1 MDEMLDSVRSF
12 GLSILATCLNASDLC
27 SVKVLKSDMP
37 PCSEYCISILRI
49 IKHRLHVCTRHS
61 FSELFDSR
69 RRDIVFPGDMF
80 PKSEDWDDEEYEEN
94 HVTTGQ
100 RKANKSEGK
109 PGVMTRWR

>member
-1 MDEMLDSVRSF
+1 MF
-12 GLSILATCLNASDLC
+12 GMESTSIQRIYFDNLFKCLRFMKHESA
-27 SVKVLKSDMP
+27 KMEMP
-37 PCSEYCISILRI
+37 PCSEYCNLHSENHQTSL
-49 IKHRLHVCTRHS
+49 LHVCTRHS

-80 PKSEDWDDEEYEEN
+80 PKSEDWEDEEYEEN

>member
-1 MDEMLDSVRSF
+1 MKRESAKME
-12 GLSILATCLNASDLC
+12 
-27 SVKVLKSDMP
+27 MP
-37 PCSEYCISILRI
+37 PCSEYCNLHSENHQTSL
-49 IKHRLHVCTRHS
+49 LHVCTKDS

-80 PKSEDWDDEEYEEN
+80 PKSEDWEDEDYEEN
-94 HVTTGQ
+94 NVPTGQ